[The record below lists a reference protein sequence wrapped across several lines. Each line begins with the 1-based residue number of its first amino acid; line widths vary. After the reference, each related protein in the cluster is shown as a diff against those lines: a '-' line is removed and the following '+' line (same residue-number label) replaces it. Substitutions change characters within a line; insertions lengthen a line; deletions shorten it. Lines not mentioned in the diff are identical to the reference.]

1 MDNAAGSPQAG
12 TLQLSETLGIEALH
26 ACIEMGYRKRIS
38 SISFEVVR
46 LEMF

>member
-1 MDNAAGSPQAG
+1 MDNFAGSLRAG
-12 TLQLSETLGIEALH
+12 VLQLSEILGIEALH
-26 ACIEMGYRKRIS
+26 ACIGILY